1 MQQAEEARRQNG
13 LTVQYKRD
21 ARGRIARKTEQFNG
35 ASNVLEY
42 AYDAEGR
49 LTEVKNNAAIAET
62 YKYSASGQRV
72 RSKVWYEG
80 CPSASTSAMEKSRY
94 SYNAKVSWKA
104 TGKTA
109 MPMTNTV
116 R

>member
-1 MQQAEEARRQNG
+1 MCPDQVKWLDILASCVGGRKTNKTTEVYMQKSEETRRQNG

-49 LTEVKNNAAIAET
+49 LT
-62 YKYSASGQRV
+62 
-72 RSKVWYEG
+72 
-80 CPSASTSAMEKSRY
+80 
-94 SYNAKVSWKA
+94 
-104 TGKTA
+104 
-109 MPMTNTV
+109 
-116 R
+116 